1 MTDWEIRQGEDL
13 EDLQNGYFI
22 LQPKKGFRFG
32 MDAVLL
38 AAFAG
43 AGKGARI
50 LDLGCGT
57 GIIPILMCARTED
70 CRFTGLEIQ
79 THTADMALR
88 SVRGNH
94 LQDRISIVQGD
105 IREAGSV
112 FGAASFDVVVS
123 NPPYM
128 PGQHGLLNPDRSAAI
143 ARHEVLCSFQELAPQ
158 AARVLTGTGKFF
170 LVHRPFRLAEII
182 AVLKKNHLEPKRLR
196 LVHPFADREPNLFLL
211 EAARGGRPGLT
222 VEKPLI
228 IYREPGVFTDEVKKV
243 YEGAALS

>member
-1 MTDWEIRQGEDL
+1 MTDWEILQDEDL
-13 EDLQNGYFI
+13 EDLQNGYSI

-43 AGKGARI
+43 EVKGARV

-57 GIIPILMCARTED
+57 GIIPILMCARTEG
-70 CRFTGLEIQ
+70 CHFTGLEIQ
-79 THTADMALR
+79 PRAADMALR

-128 PGQHGLLNPDRSAAI
+128 PGQHGLLNPDRAAAI
-143 ARHEVLCSFQELAPQ
+143 ARHEVLCSFQELVPQ
-158 AARVLTGTGKFF
+158 AARVLTGTGRFF
-170 LVHRPFRLAEII
+170 LVHRPFRLAEIM
-182 AVLKKNHLEPKRLR
+182 VTLSNYHLEPKRMR
-196 LVHPFADREPNLFLL
+196 LVHPFDGREPNLVLL
-211 EAARGGRPGLT
+211 EAVRGGRPGLA

-228 IYREPGVFTDEVKKV
+228 IYREQGVFTDEVKNV